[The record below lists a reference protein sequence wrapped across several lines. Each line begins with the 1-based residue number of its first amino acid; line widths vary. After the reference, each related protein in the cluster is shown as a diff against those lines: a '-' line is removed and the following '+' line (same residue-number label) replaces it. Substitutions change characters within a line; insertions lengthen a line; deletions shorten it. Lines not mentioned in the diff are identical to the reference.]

1 MVLAGNVGLIF
12 LIRIKLVGNNHGR
25 HGGGSIWMFVM
36 EGNEGRLGRGN
47 LIYTK
52 IRVSLAT
59 LRRQRDGVNLAWTH
73 YGPEM
78 RSAR

>member
-36 EGNEGRLGRGN
+36 EGYVVEEMKVDLGEE
-47 LIYTK
+47 I
-52 IRVSLAT
+52 
-59 LRRQRDGVNLAWTH
+59 
-73 YGPEM
+73 
-78 RSAR
+78 